1 MPETVFKENS
11 QFQILLSIK
20 LTPELKEEG
29 YARELERQVQDLRK
43 KNGLKVGDLIDLY
56 YNTTAAS
63 LEMALINKF
72 DRKKTFVVQ
81 VKKELE
87 VEPDIEAQLLIEDK
101 AIWVG
106 IQKV

>member
-1 MPETVFKENS
+1 
-11 QFQILLSIK
+11 
-20 LTPELKEEG
+20 
-29 YARELERQVQDLRK
+29 
-43 KNGLKVGDLIDLY
+43 
-56 YNTTAAS
+56 
-63 LEMALINKF
+63 MALINKF

-81 VKKELE
+81 IKKELE